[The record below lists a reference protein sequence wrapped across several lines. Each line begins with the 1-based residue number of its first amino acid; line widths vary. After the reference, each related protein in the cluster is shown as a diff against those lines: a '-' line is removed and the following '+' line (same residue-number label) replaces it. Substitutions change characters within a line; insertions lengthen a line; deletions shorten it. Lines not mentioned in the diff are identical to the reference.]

1 MKFTDEQLQ
10 KMKKLYEQDMLSTT
24 QIGQIF
30 NTTRSIIS
38 YNLKKINANIRPRG
52 KKFNIDSIKN
62 KLNSSEFEYFLGILA
77 TDGSICNNIISLEF
91 SEENKEILEYWNN
104 FLGGNMNIN
113 IHTNSKG
120 IDYYKISFQDKEFSE
135 LLETYGITPK
145 KSYTLEL
152 SYINWNI
159 LLGIFDG
166 DGSLSIDNR
175 HGISGKF
182 RIASGS
188 ERFLIQIQKFLKE
201 FKINSTIYKNKI
213 SKCMS
218 LTVGKLE
225 DIIMIY
231 NNIYKNSSYFLK
243 RKYDK
248 FGPLL
253 EKFNSKHSVNSV
265 NEMEYSK
272 TEPSPLQEGAETR
285 NGEPKLV

>member
-1 MKFTDEQLQ
+1 MKFSEEQLQ
-10 KMKKLYEQDMLSTT
+10 EIKRLYEQEQLSTT

-30 NTTRSIIS
+30 QTSRSVIN
-38 YNLKKINANIRPRG
+38 YNLKKLNVNIRPRG
-52 KKFNIDSIKN
+52 KKFNIDTVKN
-62 KLNSSEFEYFLGILA
+62 KLNTPEFEYFLGILA
-77 TDGSICNNIISLEF
+77 TDGSICNNIIALEF
-91 SEENKEILEYWNN
+91 SEENKEILDHWNN

-113 IHTNSKG
+113 IHTNARG
-120 IDYYKISFQDKEFSE
+120 VDYYKIAFQDLEFSKM
-135 LLETYGITPK
+135 LESYGITAK

-166 DGSLSIDNR
+166 DGSLSIDTR

-188 ERFLIQIQKFLKE
+188 EIFLKQIQEFLKQNNI
-201 FKINSTIYKNKI
+201 KSSIYKDSH

-218 LTVGKLE
+218 LTVGILQ
-225 DIIMIY
+225 DIVSIY
-231 NNIYKNSSYFLK
+231 NNIYKDSSYFLK

-253 EKFNSKHSVNSV
+253 EKFNSSNSVNSV
-265 NEMEYSK
+265 NERENSK
-272 TEPSPLQEGAETR
+272 TEPSL
-285 NGEPKLV
+285 

>member
-1 MKFTDEQLQ
+1 MKFTKEQLQ
-10 KMKKLYEQDMLSTT
+10 EIKKLYENEQMSTT
-24 QIGQIF
+24 QISKIF
-30 NTTRSIIS
+30 GTSRSIIG
-38 YNLKKINANIRPRG
+38 YNLKKMNAKIRPRG
-52 KKFNIDSIKN
+52 KKFTIDSIKE
-62 KLNSSEFEYFLGILA
+62 KLNTPEFEYFIGILA
-77 TDGSICNNIISLEF
+77 TDGSICNNIIALEF
-91 SEENKEILEYWNN
+91 SEENKEILEHWNH
-104 FLGGNMNIN
+104 FLGGSMNIN
-113 IHTNSKG
+113 IHTNSRR
-120 IDYYKISFQDKEFSE
+120 IDYYKITFQDKEFSK
-135 LLETYGITPK
+135 LLEQYGITSR

-166 DGSLSIDNR
+166 GGSLSIDTR

-188 ERFLIQIQKFLKE
+188 EKFLKQIQNYLLSYSI
-201 FKINSTIYKNKI
+201 KSTIYKDSH

-218 LTVGKLE
+218 LTVGMLE
-225 DIIMIY
+225 DIITIY

-272 TEPSPLQEGAETR
+272 TEPSLIQEGVETR
-285 NGEPKLV
+285 NGEPKSE

>member
-1 MKFTDEQLQ
+1 MKFSEEQLQ
-10 KMKKLYEQDMLSTT
+10 EIKRLYEQEQLSTT

-30 NTTRSIIS
+30 QTSRSVIN
-38 YNLKKINANIRPRG
+38 YNLKKLNVNVRPRG
-52 KKFNIDSIKN
+52 KKFNIDTIKN
-62 KLNSSEFEYFLGILA
+62 KLNTPEFEYFLGILA
-77 TDGSICNNIISLEF
+77 TDGSICNNIIALEF
-91 SEENKEILEYWNN
+91 SEENKEILDHWNN

-113 IHTNSKG
+113 IHTNARG
-120 IDYYKISFQDKEFSE
+120 VDYYKIAFQDLEFSKM
-135 LLETYGITPK
+135 LESYGITAK

-166 DGSLSIDNR
+166 DGSLSIDTR

-188 ERFLIQIQKFLKE
+188 EIFLKQIQEFLKQNNI
-201 FKINSTIYKNKI
+201 KSSIYKDSH

-218 LTVGKLE
+218 LTVGILQ
-225 DIIMIY
+225 DIVSIY
-231 NNIYKNSSYFLK
+231 NNIYKDSSYFLK

-253 EKFNSKHSVNSV
+253 EKFNSSNSVNSV
-265 NEMEYSK
+265 NERENSK
-272 TEPSPLQEGAETR
+272 TEPSL
-285 NGEPKLV
+285 

>member
-1 MKFTDEQLQ
+1 MKFNEEQLQ
-10 KMKKLYEQDMLSTT
+10 EIKRLYEQEQLSTT

-30 NTTRSIIS
+30 QTSRSVIN
-38 YNLKKINANIRPRG
+38 YNLKKLNVNVRPRG
-52 KKFNIDSIKN
+52 KKFNIDTIKN
-62 KLNSSEFEYFLGILA
+62 KLNTPEFEYFLGILA
-77 TDGSICNNIISLEF
+77 TDGSICNNIIALEF
-91 SEENKEILEYWNN
+91 SEENKEILDHWNN

-113 IHTNSKG
+113 IHTNAKG
-120 IDYYKISFQDKEFSE
+120 MDYYKITFQDFEFSKI
-135 LLETYGITPK
+135 LESYGITPK

-166 DGSLSIDNR
+166 DGSLSIDTR

-188 ERFLIQIQKFLKE
+188 EIFLKQIQEFLKQNNI
-201 FKINSTIYKNKI
+201 KSSIYKDSH

-218 LTVGKLE
+218 LTVGILQ
-225 DIIMIY
+225 DIVSIY
-231 NNIYKNSSYFLK
+231 NNIYKDSSYFLK

-253 EKFNSKHSVNSV
+253 EKFNSSNSVNSV
-265 NEMEYSK
+265 NERGNSK
-272 TEPSPLQEGAETR
+272 TEPSL
-285 NGEPKLV
+285 